1 MNVNLSD
8 ICEQAAAKCKNV
20 ISFPDVEILWKRP
33 VFAEFWANS
42 YRNNFS
48 VHALHGF
55 FWTSIL
61 FNLSL
66 HKDFHKQY
74 FEQKQNN

>member
-8 ICEQAAAKCKNV
+8 ICEQAAAKCKTF
-20 ISFPDVEILWKRP
+20 ISFPDVEIFWKRP

-55 FWTSIL
+55 F
-61 FNLSL
+61 
-66 HKDFHKQY
+66 
-74 FEQKQNN
+74 